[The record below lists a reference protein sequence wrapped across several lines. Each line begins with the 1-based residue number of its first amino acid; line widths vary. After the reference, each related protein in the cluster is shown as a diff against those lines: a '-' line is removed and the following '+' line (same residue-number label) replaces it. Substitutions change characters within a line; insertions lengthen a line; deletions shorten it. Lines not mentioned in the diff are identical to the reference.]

1 MMPPVLHEGAE
12 RGKRQDLGVSASSK
26 SAQCAPCYSG
36 VSQLRDV
43 CLKFVL

>member
-1 MMPPVLHEGAE
+1 MMPPVLHERE
-12 RGKRQDLGVSASSK
+12 KCQDLGFSASSK
-26 SAQCAPCYSG
+26 SAPCALCYSG